1 MNPKELIKDKK
12 YRYTGGPEPIEVTY
26 LYETINRY
34 MFDKNGENFSLSV
47 VSVKINIEELY

>member
-1 MNPKELIKDKK
+1 MNPRELIKDKK
-12 YRYTGGPEPIEVTY
+12 YRYTGGPEPIKVTY

-47 VSVKINIEELY
+47 ISVRINIEEI